1 MANGD
6 APRCLYYVKPGKANP
21 RFPGGKYNVCITPN
35 QHREL
40 FGAGAP
46 PAAPA
51 PIGCGVFAC
60 AYPTADPDKIVK
72 VTRDDSDV
80 AALMSVQG
88 LPGVPRLFSAHKL
101 ASHAFWA
108 RPERYVPPEPY
119 SYYRTPREKRAAR
132 PTVFG
137 LVVERLRPLDKQQR
151 LRWRRRI
158 NCMAWQ
164 LSRDHEPRTVVKGC
178 CPIKPK
184 AERRACLRGGIQLAR
199 TVEKLREHGIKVGD
213 LHAGNVGLDARG
225 RWKILDL
232 GQSEGAGYPD
242 VEDLAGAR
250 RRKPKRKPKRKR

>member
-1 MANGD
+1 MANGSSC
-6 APRCLYYVKPGKANP
+6 AYYVKPGKAHPNY
-21 RFPGGKYNVCITPN
+21 PGGKYNVCITPN

-46 PAAPA
+46 AAPT

-60 AYPTADPDKIVK
+60 AYPSADPGKIVK
-72 VTRDDSDV
+72 VTRDHSDV
-80 AALMSVQG
+80 AALKAAQG
-88 LPGVPRLFSAHKL
+88 LPGVPKLFGAFQL

-108 RPERYVPPEPY
+108 RPERYVPRDPY
-119 SYYRTPREKRAAR
+119 DYSYRTPKEKRALR

-158 NCMAWQ
+158 NCIAWQ
-164 LSRDHEPRTVVKGC
+164 MSRDHEPRAVVKGC
-178 CPIKPK
+178 CPTKPK

-232 GQSEGAGYPD
+232 GQAEGAGYPD
-242 VEDLAGAR
+242 VPDLAGAR
-250 RRKPKRKPKRKR
+250 GRSKRGARKRRR